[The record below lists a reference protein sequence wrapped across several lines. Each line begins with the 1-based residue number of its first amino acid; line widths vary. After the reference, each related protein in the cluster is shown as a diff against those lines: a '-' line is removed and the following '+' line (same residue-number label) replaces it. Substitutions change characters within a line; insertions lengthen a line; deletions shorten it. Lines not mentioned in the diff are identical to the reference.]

1 MAWLSSLD
9 TKIWKFFNFYNEE
22 FWISMSIPITIF
34 VIVSIVLYVKESRK
48 AKEEERDKKKWIK
61 ILFTVGI
68 VVGCIEAIVLVNV
81 FIVLSMFAYKPFF
94 VLAGIFIIFSVVSIV
109 RYVIESKKARLEG
122 RPLKT
127 SIVIMFLIAVAL
139 CCIIFCIF
147 AKAIFK

>member
-1 MAWLSSLD
+1 MAWLSSTD
-9 TKIWKFFNFYNEE
+9 VKIWKFFNFYNEE
-22 FWISMSIPITIF
+22 FWIAMSIPITIF

-48 AKEEERDKKKWIK
+48 AKEEEREKKKLIK

>member
-1 MAWLSSLD
+1 MAWLSSTD
-9 TKIWKFFNFYNEE
+9 VKIWKFFNFYNEE
-22 FWISMSIPITIF
+22 FWIAMSIPITIF

-48 AKEEERDKKKWIK
+48 AKEEEREKKKWIK

-94 VLAGIFIIFSVVSIV
+94 VLTGIFIFFSVVSIV

>member
-1 MAWLSSLD
+1 MAWLSSID
-9 TKIWKFFNFYNEE
+9 VKIWKFFNFYNEE
-22 FWISMSIPITIF
+22 FWIAMSIPITIF

-48 AKEEERDKKKWIK
+48 AKEEEREKKKWIK

-147 AKAIFK
+147 AKAFFK

>member
-1 MAWLSSLD
+1 MAWLSSTD
-9 TKIWKFFNFYNEE
+9 VKIWKFFNFYNEE
-22 FWISMSIPITIF
+22 FWIEMSIPITIF

-48 AKEEERDKKKWIK
+48 AKEEEREKKKWIK

-94 VLAGIFIIFSVVSIV
+94 VLAGIFISFSVVSIV

>member
-1 MAWLSSLD
+1 MAWLSSTD
-9 TKIWKFFNFYNEE
+9 VKIWKFFNFYNEE
-22 FWISMSIPITIF
+22 FWIEMSIPITIF

-48 AKEEERDKKKWIK
+48 AKEEEREKKKWIK

-68 VVGCIEAIVLVNV
+68 VVGSIEAIVLVNV

>member
-1 MAWLSSLD
+1 MAWLSGLD

-22 FWISMSIPITIF
+22 FWIAMSIPITIF

-48 AKEEERDKKKWIK
+48 AKEEEREKKKWIK

>member
-1 MAWLSSLD
+1 MAWLSSTD
-9 TKIWKFFNFYNEE
+9 VKIWKFFNFYNEE
-22 FWISMSIPITIF
+22 FWIEMSIPITIF

-48 AKEEERDKKKWIK
+48 AKEEEREKKKWIK

-68 VVGCIEAIVLVNV
+68 VVGSIEAIVLVNV

-94 VLAGIFIIFSVVSIV
+94 VLAGIFISFSVVSIV

>member
-1 MAWLSSLD
+1 MAWLSSTD
-9 TKIWKFFNFYNEE
+9 VKIWKFFNFYNEE
-22 FWISMSIPITIF
+22 FWIAMSIPITIF

-48 AKEEERDKKKWIK
+48 AKEEEREKKKWIK

-94 VLAGIFIIFSVVSIV
+94 VLTGIFIIFSVVSIV

>member
-1 MAWLSSLD
+1 MAWLSSTD
-9 TKIWKFFNFYNEE
+9 VKIWKFFNFYNEE
-22 FWISMSIPITIF
+22 FWIAMSIPITIF

-48 AKEEERDKKKWIK
+48 AKEEEREKKKWIK

-147 AKAIFK
+147 AKAVFK